1 MIIQDDGFL
10 SLQEQISYKEQLLG
24 LSLWAFN
31 EGTNQERPTKESL
44 RTDNSFQFV
53 SPIWEEHPMFNL
65 TREIFFRFVTKHQI
79 PYRQVTRI
87 KSNIS
92 TRRESYEYGAPH
104 VDQDY
109 DHKVFLYYV
118 NDSDGDTV
126 FFKQHWHQGI
136 EINEQD
142 LVEELRV
149 APKMGLG
156 VVFNG
161 LQYHAATPPV
171 INDYRC
177 VINIDFN

>member
-1 MIIQDDGFL
+1 MIIQDDDFL
-10 SLQEQISYKEQLLG
+10 SLDEQKNFKNRLLNT
-24 LSLWAFN
+24 SLWSFN
-31 EGTNQERPTKESL
+31 ETTNQERPTKESL

-53 SPIWEEHPMFNL
+53 SPIWEEHPMFDA
-65 TREIFFRFVTKHQI
+65 TKDIFFRFISKHQI
-79 PYRQVTRI
+79 PYQKTTRI

-92 TRRESYEYGAPH
+92 TRRATYEYGAPH

-109 DHKVFLYYV
+109 NHKVFLYYV

-136 EINEQD
+136 EIDEKD

-156 VVFNG
+156 VVFEG
-161 LQYHAATPPV
+161 FQYHAATPPV
-171 INDYRC
+171 LNDYRC

>member
-1 MIIQDDGFL
+1 MDYSKD
-10 SLQEQISYKEQLLG
+10 
-24 LSLWAFN
+24 
-31 EGTNQERPTKESL
+31 
-44 RTDNSFQFV
+44 
-53 SPIWEEHPMFNL
+53 
-65 TREIFFRFVTKHQI
+65 IFFRFITKHQI
-79 PYRQVTRI
+79 SYRQTTRI

-92 TRRESYEYGAPH
+92 TRRQAYEYGSPH

-109 DHKVFLYYV
+109 AHKVFLYYV

-136 EINEQD
+136 EINEKD
-142 LVEELRV
+142 LEEELRV

-156 VVFNG
+156 VVFDG
-161 LQYHAATPPV
+161 FQYHAATPPV